1 MVLVLLNDD
10 WLICLTGISKLI
22 ICKLIQDLFSKFEN

>member
-22 ICKLIQDLFSKFEN
+22 CKLIQDLFSKFEN